1 MEGPAPMVREIR
13 VLVADDHAIVR
24 KGIRALLSTE
34 PGIVVVGEARD
45 GIEAMALAERVR
57 PDVLLIDLV
66 MPGMD
71 GLEAIQQIAAR
82 LPKVRILVLTSF
94 AGDDRV
100 FPAIRAGALGYLVK
114 DSGPEE
120 LVQAIRQVHSGQA
133 ALHPV
138 VARRLLQA
146 MGYPLER
153 STAIEHLTG
162 REMEVLHLLATGL
175 SNHEIAAQ
183 LEITESTVRAHVT
196 KILSKLRLTS
206 RTQAALFAL
215 REGLAPLEPEM
226 P

>member
-1 MEGPAPMVREIR
+1 MVREIR